1 MKSILAALGLLFLF
15 ASCTTNHEVDLIVYN
30 ARVYTVD
37 SAFTIAEAFA
47 IRGGVFVEIGSSE
60 RLLQRYEAKETI
72 DAQGAAVYPG
82 FYDSHTHFLD
92 FAASLDM
99 ANLYGAKSFHDVLL
113 RLQAHHKT
121 YPDRPWLVGAGWDQ
135 ERWDDES
142 FTVRDSL
149 DKYFP
154 DIPVYLSRVDYQAA
168 SVNSKALELASIDT
182 AFYVEGGLILTDSL
196 GRLSG
201 VLMDNAMDLVKSHIP
216 EVDDN
221 QELLALTKAEQLL
234 FSVGLTSIVD
244 AGVNERDLE
253 FLRNLYTSEKLK
265 IRNYAM
271 IEDNLRTVRRM
282 IRSGY
287 YDDGRLHIRAV
298 KLTADGLLRT
308 RDASLLTPYSDD
320 STTRGF
326 LLQTPEELERT
337 IKEIAAT
344 NFQLSTRAVGDSAAR
359 LILDLYGKYLGQNNE
374 RRWRIEHAQ
383 VVNELD
389 FEKFDRFRVFPSL
402 QPANATSDMY
412 WVKNR
417 IGEERLHNA
426 YALKRLV
433 DNYGMLA
440 IGSGFPGENFNP
452 LNSFHAAVTRV
463 DANGLPEGGFEI
475 KNALTRREALMG
487 MTIWAA
493 QACFQE
499 TRRGN
504 IQRGKDADFVILS
517 QDIMTIPDGELRRVA
532 VLRTVINGETVYQK
546 K

>member
-15 ASCTTNHEVDLIVYN
+15 VSCTTNHEVDLIVYN

-47 IRGGVFVEIGSSE
+47 IRGGVFVEVGSSE

-72 DAQGAAVYPG
+72 DAQGAAIYPG

-99 ANLYGAKSFHDVLL
+99 TNLYGAASFDDVLQ
-113 RLQAHHKT
+113 RLQAHHKA

-135 ERWDDES
+135 ERWGDEP

-168 SVNSKALELASIDT
+168 SVNSKALEIAGIDT
-182 AFYVEGGLILTDSL
+182 AFYVEGGLILTDSV

-201 VLMDNAMDLVKSHIP
+201 VLMDNAMSLVREHIP
-216 EVDDN
+216 EVSDD
-221 QELLALTKAEQLL
+221 QELRALTKAEQLL

-244 AGVNERDLE
+244 AGMNERDLE
-253 FLRNLYTSEKLK
+253 FLRNLYTSKKLN

-271 IEDNLRTVRRM
+271 IEDTLRTVRRM

-287 YDDGRLHIRAV
+287 YDDGRLSIRSV

-308 RDASLLTPYSDD
+308 RSASLLAPYSDD

-326 LLQTPEELERT
+326 LLQTPAELERT

-359 LILDLYGKYLGQNNE
+359 LILDLYGKYLGQNNT

-383 VVNELD
+383 VVNEFD
-389 FEKFDRFRVFPSL
+389 VEKFDRCRVFP
-402 QPANATSDMY
+402 
-412 WVKNR
+412 
-417 IGEERLHNA
+417 
-426 YALKRLV
+426 
-433 DNYGMLA
+433 
-440 IGSGFPGENFNP
+440 
-452 LNSFHAAVTRV
+452 
-463 DANGLPEGGFEI
+463 
-475 KNALTRREALMG
+475 
-487 MTIWAA
+487 
-493 QACFQE
+493 
-499 TRRGN
+499 
-504 IQRGKDADFVILS
+504 
-517 QDIMTIPDGELRRVA
+517 
-532 VLRTVINGETVYQK
+532 
-546 K
+546 